1 MLKKVMATENEAA
14 ENEKNAASEA
24 DKIIKKAKDDAEK
37 APVGEREGMCRIRGR
52 RNQKSQ
58 RYGRGYRYRGCK
70 GGSKVRGRIEKT
82 VCGKAFGG
90 CRYRKGY
97 IT

>member
-37 APVGEREGMCRIRGR
+37 APVGEREGMCRI
-52 RNQKSQ
+52 
-58 RYGRGYRYRGCK
+58 
-70 GGSKVRGRIEKT
+70 
-82 VCGKAFGG
+82 
-90 CRYRKGY
+90 
-97 IT
+97 

>member
-37 APVGEREGMCRIRGR
+37 LL
-52 RNQKSQ
+52 S
-58 RYGRGYRYRGCK
+58 
-70 GGSKVRGRIEKT
+70 EKE
-82 VCGKAFGG
+82 K
-90 CRYRKGY
+90 
-97 IT
+97 